1 MNTEQLSQL
10 YEALESDQSGILV
23 YETALRC
30 VINEDLRKELT
41 EYLQRT
47 RQREQ
52 ILRGVFEELHL
63 DPEVETSVRAAVRDM
78 DRSLVETMEQAL
90 NKGDAVT
97 AQLVAVECVVEAEL
111 GRQRASSRELAFSR

>member
-10 YEALESDQSGILV
+10 CEALESDQGGIRV

-41 EYLQRT
+41 LYLHRT
-47 RQREQ
+47 RHREQ

-63 DPEVETSVRAAVRDM
+63 DPEVDTPTRAAVRHM

-90 NKGDAVT
+90 DKGDAVA

-111 GRQRASSRELAFSR
+111 GRQRASTREFELSR